1 MGMAPSD
8 AEIDAAAAKYHA
20 EREKKR
26 IEQPAI
32 ILLAITSVA
41 LPGEPFERSIGC
53 SRRQAGDGKKDEHP
67 AHARSVKQVAAKP
80 DYGDSFGRCASDQ
93 FLHLVSV

>member
-26 IEQPAI
+26 IEQPASN
-32 ILLAITSVA
+32 ADKSKDD
-41 LPGEPFERSIGC
+41 GE
-53 SRRQAGDGKKDEHP
+53 
-67 AHARSVKQVAAKP
+67 KQ
-80 DYGDSFGRCASDQ
+80 
-93 FLHLVSV
+93 